1 MKIIVVASFAPSLV
15 NFRGKLLEGMARRG
29 HEVVACAPEDD
40 PLVRDRLARWGVQ
53 YRTVPMARA
62 GTNPIADLGTLL
74 ALAGLVRRVRPDLV
88 LAYTQKPI
96 VYGGIA
102 ARLAAPRARR
112 VLMCSGLGYACTGG
126 EGADLSRRLVRT
138 VMAGLFRI
146 ATKDAHR
153 VLVFNRDDGV
163 DMRDL
168 GMVAPNQEI
177 VQVPGSGVDIAHF
190 REQPLPEG
198 PPVFLMIA
206 RLLRD
211 KGVIDFVE
219 AARLVRRRHPEA
231 RFQLLGPFD
240 PNPSAISPAQ
250 MQGWVDEGTIDYLG
264 STDDVRPHL
273 AASTV
278 FVLPSYYRE
287 GLPRSTL
294 EAMAT
299 GRAVISTDSPGCRE
313 PIEHG
318 GNGWLVPVRH
328 PQSLAAHMQRFID
341 TPGLAAQMGRRSR
354 ELVVDRYSVEH
365 VNALLFDLM
374 GLNEGRQPGKPA
386 PARAASVAA
395 AMAEPS

>member
-1 MKIIVVASFAPSLV
+1 MKILVVASFAPSLV
-15 NFRGKLLEGMARRG
+15 NFRGRLLEGMARRG
-29 HEVVACAPEDD
+29 HEVVACAPEEDARVAD
-40 PLVRDRLARWGVQ
+40 ILARWGVRYQ
-53 YRTVPMARA
+53 VIPMARA
-62 GTNPIADLGTLL
+62 GTNPVADMRTLL
-74 ALAGLVRRVRPDLV
+74 ALLALFRRERPHLV

-96 VYGGIA
+96 IYGGIA

-126 EGADLSRRLVRT
+126 EGGDRLRTLVRT
-138 VMAGLFRI
+138 IMAGLFRV
-146 ATKDAHR
+146 ATAGAHR
-153 VLVFNRDDGV
+153 VLVFNRDDRL

-168 GMVAPNQEI
+168 GMVAPGQEI

-190 REQPLPEG
+190 AEQPLPEG
-198 PPVFLMIA
+198 PPTFLMIA

-211 KGVIDFVE
+211 KGVVDYVE

-240 PNPSAISPAQ
+240 PNPSAISPAE
-250 MQGWVDEGTIDYLG
+250 MQGWVEEGTIDYLG
-264 STDDVRPHL
+264 STDDVRPYL
-273 AASTV
+273 AGSTV

-313 PIEHG
+313 PIVHG
-318 GNGWLVPVRH
+318 ENGWLVPVRN

-341 TPGLAAQMGRRSR
+341 TPELAAQMGRRSR
-354 ELVVDRYSVEH
+354 AMVVDRYSVDH

-374 GLNEGRQPGKPA
+374 GLNEERA
-386 PARAASVAA
+386 PDKAAPDRSPIAA
-395 AMAEPS
+395 AAWAEPS